1 MSLRVRRDDTT
12 TIEHEA
18 RASVV
23 ALRKAL
29 GIPEGARVQSLQLD
43 GESVVVRY
51 TTTERNGVFYMSGR
65 GLDEEGS

>member
-1 MSLRVRRDDTT
+1 MLRVRRDDTT

-23 ALRKAL
+23 ALRRAL
-29 GIPEGARVQSLQLD
+29 ALPDHAHIESIRMD

-51 TTTERNGVFYMSGR
+51 TTTERNGVFCMSGH
-65 GLDEEGS
+65 GLDEGEGS